1 MFTRVC
7 IHTYIPIHIYIKPG
21 MHACIYIFLSMSWEN
36 MMKRS
41 FSNSSQMMLCDNTF
55 PQEQYAGPF
64 RSATPIL
71 LTLP

>member
-1 MFTRVC
+1 
-7 IHTYIPIHIYIKPG
+7 
-21 MHACIYIFLSMSWEN
+21 MHACIYIFLSMSWEY

-41 FSNSSQMMLCDNTF
+41 FSNSSQMMLCDNSF

-64 RSATPIL
+64 RSTTPIF